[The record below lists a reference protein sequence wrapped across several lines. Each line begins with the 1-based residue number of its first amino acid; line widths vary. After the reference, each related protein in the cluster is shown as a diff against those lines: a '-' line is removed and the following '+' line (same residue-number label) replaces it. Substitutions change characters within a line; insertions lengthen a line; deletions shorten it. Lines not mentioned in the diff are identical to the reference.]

1 MTSAAPHNRQRGQ
14 ERAPVPRPVPAC
26 LQNVSKDG
34 TDNSLR
40 AFEIAQVE
48 RRFGTSPASARPTL
62 EDGDSVLDLHIVP
75 SDPDFPYDISSLHV
89 QLVVP
94 KDYPRQPCSLKVLN
108 KDIPVGFAT
117 NLERGFAGVAQ
128 QNKSLLGHLN
138 WLDVNMEQL
147 LQKPPAP
154 TIRFV
159 GHSNQ
164 SQATGSS
171 VDRSNVSSASTTP
184 KPTTTTTTTTT
195 KPSSTSAQVS
205 SSNPP
210 SHITKT
216 AVQTSFTFQQLDEAS
231 VQRQKQLAQIQARFR
246 SSFESI
252 SPTNIRIALVAAD
265 KSKMPV
271 KWDGALWVN
280 LLVPKIFPLEPC
292 SIRLK
297 EDDCNPEV
305 EQWRARNV
313 EQGFSKIV
321 ASMPQLSLFQLLN
334 QLNRDLKDLLS
345 LPPQSLSVPSPL
357 LASSSSSPPSND
369 HVAVLTS
376 QLSSLS
382 SPHLPSNHGSGH
394 TQRRHN
400 HVGEDHNVGK
410 NPKLVYMDSPSNL
423 KGQLSGR
430 DGTQRTTTSG
440 SEGEDEDKRN
450 FGLNEEML
458 ENQTK
463 QSEEETDSESHDDSS
478 DNEEKDCQE
487 SAVVGGLAGETSPKR
502 GIEIRMPDLK
512 LEHISL
518 LYCRSLSLL
527 VRCNRCK
534 GLFDMP
540 DLLPDDGRHPS
551 GDKRKWRTCDN
562 CQSVLGAH
570 YRPEYIH
577 IQSRTIG
584 YLDLAGCTAY
594 DLLPSVFVPTCSECD
609 QILGSAENI
618 QLGDAEAVPE
628 TKEPQLTARR
638 APAPT
643 GFRQRV
649 GRGMSATANCRKC
662 HVRMTFAMEGE
673 IKFVKLSPGD
683 LMKASAATLEQLP
696 LKKRPTRSNKNG
708 LDFELKV
715 GEALP
720 RKGACDHYKKSRR
733 WFRFPCCSKIYP
745 CHACHDEKESDSHE
759 FEYAKR
765 MICGHCSRE
774 QPVSDKPCVCGESP
788 FKTAGGAGAFW
799 EGGEGMRDK
808 TRMSTKDP
816 RKHRGS
822 NKTIAK
828 KQVGEEN
835 IRKRAPR
842 S

>member
-1 MTSAAPHNRQRGQ
+1 MTSAAPHIRQRAQ

-48 RRFGTSPASARPTL
+48 RRFGTSPAPASPTL
-62 EDGDSVLDLHIVP
+62 DGDSVLGLHVVP
-75 SDPDFPYDISSLHV
+75 SDPDFPYDVASLHV

-117 NLERGFAGVAQ
+117 NLERGFAGAAL

-154 TIRFV
+154 TMRFV

-164 SQATGSS
+164 SHATGSS
-171 VDRSNVSSASTTP
+171 VDRSNVSSRH
-184 KPTTTTTTTTT
+184 
-195 KPSSTSAQVS
+195 
-205 SSNPP
+205 PP
-210 SHITKT
+210 NHITKT
-216 AVQTSFTFQQLDEAS
+216 VVQTSFTIQQLDEAS

-271 KWDGALWVN
+271 KWDGTLWVN
-280 LLVPKIFPLEPC
+280 LLVPKAFPLEPC
-292 SIRLK
+292 TIRLK
-297 EDDCNPEV
+297 EDDNNPEI

-345 LPPQSLSVPSPL
+345 LPSQPLSVPPPL
-357 LASSSSSPPSND
+357 STSSSSSPSSND
-369 HVAVLTS
+369 RMAALTS

-382 SPHLPSNHGSGH
+382 SPRLPSNHGSGH
-394 TQRRHN
+394 IQRRHN
-400 HVGEDHNVGK
+400 HVDEDHGLGK
-410 NPKLVYMDSPSNL
+410 NPKLVYVDSPSNP
-423 KGQLSGR
+423 KGQPLGR
-430 DGTQRTTTSG
+430 AGAQRTTTSG
-440 SEGEDEDKRN
+440 SEGEDEGKRN
-450 FGLNEEML
+450 LGPNEEMQEVPAKL
-458 ENQTK
+458 
-463 QSEEETDSESHDDSS
+463 SEGETESEGHDDSS

-487 SAVVGGLAGETSPKR
+487 SVMIGGPAGETSPKR

-534 GLFDMP
+534 GLFNMP
-540 DLLPDDGRHPS
+540 DLLPDDGQHPTE
-551 GDKRKWRTCDN
+551 DKRKWRTCDN

-570 YRPEYIH
+570 YRSEYIH

-584 YLDLAGCTAY
+584 YLDLAGCTPY

-609 QILGSAENI
+609 QILGSTADT
-618 QLGDAEAVPE
+618 QSGDAGAAVE
-628 TKEPQLTARR
+628 TKDPQLTVRR
-638 APAPT
+638 ALAPA

-649 GRGMSATANCRKC
+649 GRGMSTTANCRKC
-662 HVRMTFAMEGE
+662 HARMTFAMEGE

-683 LMKASAATLEQLP
+683 LMKVSATTLEQLP
-696 LKKRPTRSNKNG
+696 LKKKPTRGNKSG

-774 QPVSDKPCVCGESP
+774 QTVSDKPCVCGESP
-788 FKTAGGAGAFW
+788 FKTAGGSGSFW
-799 EGGEGMRDK
+799 EGGEGTRDK
-808 TRMSTKDP
+808 VRMSTKDS

-822 NKTIAK
+822 NKTVAK

-835 IRKRAPR
+835 IRKRAPK